1 MSNNINSN
9 ISIAQ
14 VLTAQNAF
22 KTTEKN
28 FKKSKSLNESDN
40 TDNTDSAPQN
50 DTKIQDSVSSK
61 TKDYINEVKNYASKY
76 MQSDIS
82 NEDINY
88 AIRFGRSILVDQ
100 SA

>member
-9 ISIAQ
+9 ISITQ

-28 FKKSKSLNESDN
+28 FKKTKLVNESNKTNN
-40 TDNTDSAPQN
+40 TDAEAQN
-50 DTKIQDSVSSK
+50 ETKIKDSVSPK
-61 TKDYINEVKNYASKY
+61 TNDYINEVKNYAKEN

-82 NEDINY
+82 NEDISY
-88 AIRFGRSILVDQ
+88 AIRYGRSILVDQ
-100 SA
+100 TA